1 MGGRSVRKGKDF
13 ERDVARQ
20 LAAMWEAHATRAAE
34 ALDPHAG
41 VKAPVQR
48 AVRRGLSQSRGGG
61 AEEADVVVGN
71 LDIHLEVKHDNGV
84 SPASL
89 MRQAL
94 GDVRA
99 SGTSTASTLVIGV
112 LKRDRKE
119 PEGLLFAWDA
129 ARLFAW
135 WCGSQAPPRDTEL
148 RSYPGPVVRPYAVP
162 FDAAPIVK
170 ATGGRAPK
178 ASRKTRTEATTRFD
192 PRTLGPIVRLPWGE
206 LCAML
211 DAVWARLPRR

>member
-13 ERDVARQ
+13 ERDIARQ
-20 LAAMWEAHATRAAE
+20 LAAMWEAHATRAA
-34 ALDPHAG
+34 AG
-41 VKAPVQR
+41 VEVPAPR

-71 LDIHLEVKHDNGV
+71 LDLHVEVKHDNGI
-84 SPASL
+84 SPAAL

-99 SGTSTASTLVIGV
+99 SGTSTVSTLVIGV

-119 PEGLLFAWDA
+119 PEGILFAWDA
-129 ARLFAW
+129 ARLFSW
-135 WCGSQAPPRDTEL
+135 WCGSQGPARDTDV

-162 FDAAPIVK
+162 FDAPPAV
-170 ATGGRAPK
+170 TVGGRAPK
-178 ASRKTRTEATTRFD
+178 ASSKTRTEATTRFD
-192 PRTLGPIVRLPWGE
+192 PRALGPIVRLPWGE
-206 LCAML
+206 LCALL
-211 DAVWARLPRR
+211 DAVWEHLPRR